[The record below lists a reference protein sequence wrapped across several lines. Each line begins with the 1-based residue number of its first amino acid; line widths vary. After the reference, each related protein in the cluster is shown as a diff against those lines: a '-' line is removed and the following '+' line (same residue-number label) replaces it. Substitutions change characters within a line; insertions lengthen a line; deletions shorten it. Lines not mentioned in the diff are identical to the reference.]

1 MAKGTKMREGYGGTS
16 EQRQRSL
23 HGDNFSERAP
33 REPDELEATRSS
45 PDKDGRVV
53 TVHPLASEEEESPE
67 RREE

>member
-1 MAKGTKMREGYGGTS
+1 MAKEPKLREGYGGTS

-33 REPDELEATRSS
+33 SKPEELDAARSS

-53 TVHPLASEEEESPE
+53 TVHPLGSEPEEDK
-67 RREE
+67 R